1 MDYNYSIVHQSPGIP
16 LTSNG
21 AQPLVYHLEGD
32 KPTLSDNVPLQMNP
46 KTNND
51 SLVTEALLLRLT
63 DCDTLE
69 EIRVI
74 SLRNKE
80 LTSCLR
86 ILSQCTTLNIAY
98 L

>member
-1 MDYNYSIVHQSPGIP
+1 
-16 LTSNG
+16 
-21 AQPLVYHLEGD
+21 
-32 KPTLSDNVPLQMNP
+32 MNP

-63 DCDTLE
+63 DCDSLE

-86 ILSQCTTLNIAY
+86 MLSQC
-98 L
+98 

>member
-1 MDYNYSIVHQSPGIP
+1 MPVI
-16 LTSNG
+16 
-21 AQPLVYHLEGD
+21 YHLAGD
-32 KPTLSDNVPLQMNP
+32 QQSSIIPNQELTMNP
-46 KTNND
+46 KNNND
-51 SLVTEALLLRLT
+51 SLVTEGLLLRLT
-63 DCDTLE
+63 DCDSLD

-86 ILSQCTTLNIAY
+86 MLAQCYNLNIAY

>member
-1 MDYNYSIVHQSPGIP
+1 MVF
-16 LTSNG
+16 
-21 AQPLVYHLEGD
+21 HLEGD
-32 KPTLSDNVPLQMNP
+32 RPLLQDNQQAEDLQMNP

-63 DCDTLE
+63 DCDTLG

-86 ILSQCTTLNIAY
+86 MLS
-98 L
+98 

>member
-1 MDYNYSIVHQSPGIP
+1 M
-16 LTSNG
+16 
-21 AQPLVYHLEGD
+21 VYHLEGD
-32 KPTLSDNVPLQMNP
+32 RPILLHNHQAEDLQMNP

-86 ILSQCTTLNIAY
+86 MLS
-98 L
+98 

>member
-1 MDYNYSIVHQSPGIP
+1 
-16 LTSNG
+16 
-21 AQPLVYHLEGD
+21 
-32 KPTLSDNVPLQMNP
+32 MNP

-63 DCDTLE
+63 DCDSLE

-86 ILSQCTTLNIAY
+86 MLSLCPNLNIAY
-98 L
+98 IQGNRIHL

>member
-1 MDYNYSIVHQSPGIP
+1 M
-16 LTSNG
+16 
-21 AQPLVYHLEGD
+21 VYHLEGD
-32 KPTLSDNVPLQMNP
+32 RPTVQDNKQAEDLQMNP

-86 ILSQCTTLNIAY
+86 MLS
-98 L
+98 

>member
-1 MDYNYSIVHQSPGIP
+1 MVF
-16 LTSNG
+16 
-21 AQPLVYHLEGD
+21 HLEID
-32 KPTLSDNVPLQMNP
+32 RPLLQDNQQAEDLQMNP

-86 ILSQCTTLNIAY
+86 MLS
-98 L
+98 

>member
-1 MDYNYSIVHQSPGIP
+1 MVF
-16 LTSNG
+16 
-21 AQPLVYHLEGD
+21 HLEGD
-32 KPTLSDNVPLQMNP
+32 RPLLPDNQQADDLQMNP

-86 ILSQCTTLNIAY
+86 MLS
-98 L
+98 

>member
-1 MDYNYSIVHQSPGIP
+1 M
-16 LTSNG
+16 
-21 AQPLVYHLEGD
+21 VYHLEGD
-32 KPTLSDNVPLQMNP
+32 RPTAKDNQQAEDLQMNP

-86 ILSQCTTLNIAY
+86 MLS
-98 L
+98 

>member
-1 MDYNYSIVHQSPGIP
+1 M
-16 LTSNG
+16 
-21 AQPLVYHLEGD
+21 VYHLEGD
-32 KPTLSDNVPLQMNP
+32 RPTAQDNKQAEDLQMNP

-86 ILSQCTTLNIAY
+86 MLS
-98 L
+98 

>member
-1 MDYNYSIVHQSPGIP
+1 M
-16 LTSNG
+16 
-21 AQPLVYHLEGD
+21 VYHLEGD
-32 KPTLSDNVPLQMNP
+32 RPTVQDNKQTEDLQMNP

-86 ILSQCTTLNIAY
+86 MLS
-98 L
+98 

>member
-1 MDYNYSIVHQSPGIP
+1 M
-16 LTSNG
+16 
-21 AQPLVYHLEGD
+21 VYHLEGD
-32 KPTLSDNVPLQMNP
+32 RPTAQDNKQAEDLQMNP

-86 ILSQCTTLNIAY
+86 MLSQCQNLNIAY

>member
-1 MDYNYSIVHQSPGIP
+1 M
-16 LTSNG
+16 
-21 AQPLVYHLEGD
+21 VYHLEDDRPLPNGNQQAED
-32 KPTLSDNVPLQMNP
+32 LQMNP

-51 SLVTEALLLRLT
+51 SLVTEPLLLRLT
-63 DCDTLE
+63 DCDTLD

-86 ILSQCTTLNIAY
+86 MLS
-98 L
+98 

>member
-1 MDYNYSIVHQSPGIP
+1 MEYNYSIVHQSPGVP

-21 AQPLVYHLEGD
+21 AQQIVYHLDGD
-32 KPTLSDNVPLQMNP
+32 KPTLAENQANGPLQMNP

-63 DCDTLE
+63 DCDSLE

-86 ILSQCTTLNIAY
+86 MLS
-98 L
+98 